1 MLLFQEPKNKDS
13 LINDVLVGKLTGKLL
28 TYEPRHALAITA
40 QRYQMRLKAEKG
52 VDEFTN
58 KVAFLNVQPAK
69 GISILKV
76 QSLTNTLAVTR
87 GHET

>member
-13 LINDVLVGKLTGKLL
+13 LINDVVVGKLTGKLL
-28 TYEPRHALAITA
+28 TYDPRQSLVITA
-40 QRYQMRLKAEKG
+40 HRYQMRLKAEKG

-58 KVAFLNVQPAK
+58 KVEFLNVQPAK

-76 QSLTNTLAVTR
+76 
-87 GHET
+87 